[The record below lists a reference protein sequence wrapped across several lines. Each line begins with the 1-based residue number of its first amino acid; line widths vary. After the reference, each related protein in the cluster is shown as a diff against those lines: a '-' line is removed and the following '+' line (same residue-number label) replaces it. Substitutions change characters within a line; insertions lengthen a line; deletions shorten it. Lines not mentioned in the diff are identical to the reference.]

1 MIPESPFYL
10 EGKGGLFNFI
20 EERLKENGHL
30 VIVIAEGAGQEYVSA
45 ELHESADKDASGNQL
60 LLDVGPWLSQK
71 IKVFYVISIGCL
83 CNCCSPLIVFFFRRH
98 V

>member
-1 MIPESPFYL
+1 MIPESPFYF

-30 VIVIAEGAGQEYVSA
+30 VIVIAEGAGQEYA
-45 ELHESADKDASGNQL
+45 TADLNASADKDASGNQL

-71 IKVFYVISIGCL
+71 IKVFCIILTCCL
-83 CNCCSPLIVFFFRRH
+83 CVCCFPLIQMFFIS
-98 V
+98 